1 MSVDTKIMWVTRQNT
16 VTATMSNKNVSY
28 KQYIQ
33 ALNMLKKGLVTT

>member
-28 KQYIQ
+28 IQ